1 MGGLVCIGIII
12 IQINIR
18 ERFLFILTYSWI
30 RDLLKYFIHKKSSFQ
45 LRDKKINWRKWIIV
59 LKEHK
64 DNSLIINIKTGAN
77 GIFRKERIQASK

>member
-30 RDLLKYFIHKKSSFQ
+30 RDLLKYFIRKKSSFQ

-77 GIFRKERIQASK
+77 GILS